1 MLSHPYFSDVWIES
15 GKEKKEKTMSVK
27 TNVIERKRRENSF
40 DCFEDYYVNF
50 IKDEN
55 KLKEK
60 SIVGTIKN
68 EVPQIN

>member
-1 MLSHPYFSDVWIES
+1 
-15 GKEKKEKTMSVK
+15 MSVK

-68 EVPQIN
+68 EIPQIN